1 MLNTVYQLP
10 LKLVNSCF
18 MKKILIPLLFIV
30 TILKN
35 EAQSS
40 VFVVVDSLLIKGN
53 YQKALQL
60 LENEKDKNTLVL
72 EKTADIYQTIGNYNK
87 AITTYSEA
95 LEIEEKSQLKIKLAN
110 VFSTLGYK
118 NNAINLYEDVF
129 KKDSSN
135 LLVAYSLGK
144 LYLKEMQPKSASE
157 LFRYLKTQDTL
168 NPNYPYQL
176 GKALALQR
184 KKMQMGQSYLD
195 AFNIDT
201 LHLNSIYEVAKFF
214 KTINVRDSSRLFIE
228 KGLQI
233 DSTNINFLQ
242 LKANDQ
248 YFSKEFKET
257 IETLNKLEA
266 LKFKSVSTYEM
277 YGMSYFNLEQIDSAE
292 VYFKKALKLDRQN
305 PKILYRMATLA
316 YQKKDFKIA
325 ELYAFQAIMYSK
337 PELDKEY
344 MLLGIIAKEQK
355 DYKKAVRFFDEAV
368 KNNYNNE
375 DALFELA
382 FASDKYYEDEKIAL
396 KHYEKFIERFKNKN
410 PELTK
415 YANGRIKEIRKKY
428 FIEGVIVE

>member
-1 MLNTVYQLP
+1 
-10 LKLVNSCF
+10 

-30 TILKN
+30 AILKT

-53 YQKALQL
+53 YQKALKL
-60 LENEKDKNTLVL
+60 LENEKDKNTRVL

-95 LEIEEKSQLKIKLAN
+95 LEIEEKNQLKIKLAN

-118 NNAINLYEDVF
+118 NKAINLYEDVF

-144 LYLKEMQPKSASE
+144 LYLKEMKPKRASE

-248 YFSKEFKET
+248 YFSKEFEET

-266 LKFKSVSTYEM
+266 LNYKSVNTYEM
-277 YGMSYFNLEQIDSAE
+277 FGMSYFNLKQIDSAE
-292 VYFKKALKLDRQN
+292 VYFKKALKLDRMN

-316 YQKKDFKIA
+316 YQKKDFKMA
-325 ELYAFQAIMYSK
+325 ELYIFQAIMYSK

-382 FASDKYYEDEKIAL
+382 FASDMYYEDKKIAL
-396 KHYEKFIERFKNKN
+396 KHYEKFIERFKSKN